1 MESAAYLQ
9 HLRRELD
16 AFQRCL
22 DGDLAAPVE
31 HCGDWTLLDLADHLG
46 RDNIW
51 AVAAVV
57 ERRGDYESIPAP
69 RERAELVAWFAKGS
83 DVLLRT
89 LEADP
94 DTPAWTFRPPH
105 TVGFWQRRRALETLV
120 HRWDAERALGI
131 PGPLDP
137 DLVADG
143 IAEVFDTMAPRMID
157 RGRATYPDSALR
169 VAATDTGGTW
179 TYGPGAPVATLSGPA
194 EDLFLLLWGRL
205 PRDSAGFT
213 WEGDRRA
220 GEVIL
225 DGPLTP

>member
-1 MESAAYLQ
+1 MDSATYLR

-16 AFQRCL
+16 AFRRCL
-22 DGDLAAPVE
+22 DGDLAVPIE

-57 ERRGDYESIPAP
+57 ERRGDYESVPAP
-69 RERAELVAWFAKGS
+69 RERAALVPWFEKGAS
-83 DVLLRT
+83 VLLDVLDT
-89 LEADP
+89 DP
-94 DTPAWTFRPPH
+94 ATGAWTFHPPH

-131 PGPLDP
+131 PGPLDLE
-137 DLVADG
+137 LVADG
-143 IAEVFDTMAPRMID
+143 IAEVFDTMAPRMIARD
-157 RGRATYPDSALR
+157 RARYPDSALR
-169 VAATDTGGTW
+169 LVATDTGGSW
-179 TYGPGAPVATLSGPA
+179 TYGPGAPVVTLFGPA

-213 WEGDRRA
+213 WEGDQRA
-220 GEVIL
+220 GELIL